1 MRHNFVKCCSSHLL
15 YRYKYNRQLIMYLEI
30 VLAQKNTRGTVNP
43 ADCFK
48 FQVEDRVQCTQSNKV
63 KYASRSEYC
72 LSLPIPMEATTNK
85 GTSLQANKKDWLILQ
100 SILLHL
106 TM

>member
-1 MRHNFVKCCSSHLL
+1 M
-15 YRYKYNRQLIMYLEI
+15 
-30 VLAQKNTRGTVNP
+30 QKNTRGTVNP

-63 KYASRSEYC
+63 KYTSRSEYC

-85 GTSLQANKKDWLILQ
+85 GTSSIQCFIFELMYLWL
-100 SILLHL
+100 SHL
-106 TM
+106 TVIVFMYMCTGIYR